1 MNPLA
6 DFHFLTPAWLLA
18 LMPLALLLW
27 LAWRSAAGS
36 SAWRGII
43 DPRLLAA
50 LSVGGGDGIRRWPL
64 ALLALA
70 WIIAVVALANP
81 TFERASVPAFRTDA
95 ARVVV
100 LDLSRSMLAADL
112 TPSRLE
118 RARYKVA
125 DILAADAEAQ
135 VGLVAFAGDAFT
147 VAPLSD
153 DAETIRNMLD
163 ALSPDLMPVQGSRPD
178 LALAQAQA
186 LLDQAGARGGEVV
199 LLTDDAG
206 DARARSAAEALRG
219 AGHRLAVI
227 GVGTEEG
234 APVPGVTRSDGP
246 VVAKLATDAL
256 RDLATAGGG
265 RYARLSAG
273 DRDLRA
279 VLSNVGN
286 RAAKLDDDPSQAEV
300 WKELGPWIT
309 LALLPLGAAA
319 FRRGWLLSIVLV
331 AVPAMLMAPRPAL
344 AFGWDDLWQR
354 RDQQAQ
360 QALVSGDLERAR
372 ALANDPTRLGSALY
386 RLEDY
391 AAAAEAFAE
400 GDAAVDH
407 YNRGNALARAG
418 ELEQALD
425 AYDQALERDPGLTDA
440 AYNRAQVE
448 EALRR
453 QQSQPQQQHGTDQDQ
468 GQRDSQ
474 QDQPDAQGSQSDQGQ
489 QDQGASD
496 GSSNQQGA
504 TAEPPQD
511 DAEQSPDQQTGQSG
525 APTPAPSQAQD
536 GASDRDQTGAE
547 PGQQTQP
554 PMSTDEQGAGPK
566 DEDRGAETPAAA
578 ADPQRDEQAA
588 DAYRD
593 EAAAARADTEP
604 GNEDTRQQDATAAG
618 VEELSPEEREAR
630 QAADQWL
637 RRIPDDPAGL
647 LRRKFL
653 YQYQSRTDGDTEIR
667 AGNPW

>member
-1 MNPLA
+1 MNALA

-36 SAWRGII
+36 SAWRRII

-50 LSVGGGDGIRRWPL
+50 LSVDGGDGVRRWPL

-81 TFERASVPAFRTDA
+81 TFERAPVPAFRTDA

-178 LALAQAQA
+178 LAIEQAQA
-186 LLDQAGARGGEVV
+186 LLEQAGARGGEVV

-206 DARARSAAEALRG
+206 DARARGAAEALRG

-234 APVPGVTRSDGP
+234 APVPGVSRSDGP
-246 VVAKLATDAL
+246 VVATLAPDAL
-256 RDLATAGGG
+256 RDLAAAGGG
-265 RYARLSAG
+265 RYARVSAG
-273 DRDLRA
+273 DTDLRA
-279 VLSNVGN
+279 VLSDTGN
-286 RAAKLDDDPSQAEV
+286 RAAKLDDDPRQAEV

-319 FRRGWLLSIVLV
+319 FRRGWLLSIVIV
-331 AVPAMLMAPRPAL
+331 AAPAMLMAPRPAL

-360 QALVSGDLERAR
+360 QALVSGEHERAR
-372 ALANDPTRLGSALY
+372 ALADHPTRLGSALY
-386 RLEDY
+386 RLGDY
-391 AAAAEAFAE
+391 AAAAEAFAG
-400 GDAAVDH
+400 GDSAVDH

-425 AYDQALERDPGLTDA
+425 AYDDALQRAPGLTDA
-440 AYNRAQVE
+440 AYNRARVE
-448 EALRR
+448 EALR
-453 QQSQPQQQHGTDQDQ
+453 QQTEQQQQGDSDQE
-468 GQRDSQ
+468 G
-474 QDQPDAQGSQSDQGQ
+474 DQGQ
-489 QDQGASD
+489 QENAPHGQDSQAGQADSERGASD
-496 GSSNQQGA
+496 GQSEQPSGESGAQASSPSEA
-504 TAEPPQD
+504 QD
-511 DAEQSPDQQTGQSG
+511 DASDHDQAG
-525 APTPAPSQAQD
+525 
-536 GASDRDQTGAE
+536 DQ
-547 PGQQTQP
+547 PGQQAQTS
-554 PMSTDEQGAGPK
+554 MSDDDQGQDSADDGG
-566 DEDRGAETPAAA
+566 GAQSPTAA
-578 ADPQRDEQAA
+578 ADPRRDEQAA
-588 DAYRD
+588 NAYRD
-593 EAAAARADTEP
+593 EAAAAQADAESQD
-604 GNEDTRQQDATAAG
+604 EDAPPLDATAAG
-618 VEELSPEEREAR
+618 GEELSPEEREAR